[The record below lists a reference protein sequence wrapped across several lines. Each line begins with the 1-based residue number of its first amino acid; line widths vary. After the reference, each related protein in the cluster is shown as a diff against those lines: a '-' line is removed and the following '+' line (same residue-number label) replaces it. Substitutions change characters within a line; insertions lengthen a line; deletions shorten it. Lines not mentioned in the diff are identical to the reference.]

1 MICEVVLVE
10 SSVFCILVTCTV
22 FVLDIVALLL
32 TEEDGCVNVDVG
44 CDVLIVRVDL
54 VLDGESLLSS
64 KSSSDDGDDA
74 NNELDLNDV

>member
-64 KSSSDDGDDA
+64 KSSSDDGDEA

>member
-1 MICEVVLVE
+1 MLVE